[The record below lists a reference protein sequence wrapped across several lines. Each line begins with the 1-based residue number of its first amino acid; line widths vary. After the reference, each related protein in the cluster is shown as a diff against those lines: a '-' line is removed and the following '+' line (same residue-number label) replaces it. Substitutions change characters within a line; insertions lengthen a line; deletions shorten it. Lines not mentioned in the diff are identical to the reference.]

1 MVAAVVRNERAE
13 QADEADPW
21 AHLVDEP
28 LVVRPRDVEQE
39 AADAN
44 PDGGEDGRQEGEDH
58 RPVVP
63 GPAVPLPMDVR
74 EEREDDDERGR
85 EGPGPDLAGANRH
98 PERKD
103 DCARGQVLR
112 HYFVREK
119 RWTASSSSRLFS
131 AATSASPD
139 SSAPATQWFTCSS
152 RILNATLS
160 SAVVAAAIC
169 VRMSM
174 Q

>member
-74 EEREDDDERGR
+74 AERE
-85 EGPGPDLAGANRH
+85 
-98 PERKD
+98 D

-152 RILNATLS
+152 RILNATVS
-160 SAVVAAAIC
+160 RAVVAAAIC